1 MKYKFDKIANI
12 IMKKYYKVK
21 QNEQRTPESNGANG
35 ANKHI
40 NQDK

>member
-1 MKYKFDKIANI
+1 MKDKFDKIANI
-12 IMKKYYKVK
+12 VMKKYYKVK
-21 QNEQRTPESNGANG
+21 QNEQRTPEFNGANG

>member
-1 MKYKFDKIANI
+1 MKDKFDKIANI
-12 IMKKYYKVK
+12 VMKKYYKVK

-35 ANKHI
+35 ANKHF